1 MENGICGEIEKKDV
15 MALYFDKIK
24 NISEYNNATQVNKVS
39 YSKQG
44 KLLQTFDL
52 KKYSPIDFRNNQN
65 ILKRVYME
73 NILPSMETTDNI
85 KLQIM
90 NDVVDKI

>member
-39 YSKQG
+39 YSKNRG
-44 KLLQTFDL
+44 SFSKHST
-52 KKYSPIDFRNNQN
+52 
-65 ILKRVYME
+65 
-73 NILPSMETTDNI
+73 
-85 KLQIM
+85 
-90 NDVVDKI
+90 